1 MEAFSDLKREDSNL
15 MSCIAA
21 NKKPYHERA
30 VKAARLC
37 HKSREGLGPITIYLR
52 LFVILDIMTHSVL
65 VREKRFVY
73 NKDDKR
79 KDLSQRGKLL
89 LSSFIV
95 SAHSCIVLL
104 LNK

>member
-1 MEAFSDLKREDSNL
+1 
-15 MSCIAA
+15 
-21 NKKPYHERA
+21 
-30 VKAARLC
+30 
-37 HKSREGLGPITIYLR
+37 
-52 LFVILDIMTHSVL
+52 MTHSVL